1 MQETIDNANRAG
13 DDTPA
18 SRMRGCGTFGRDGV
32 GAKRGRAVTLT
43 AEERDALKQ
52 QVVACLRNE
61 PEVRR
66 IVLFGSFTGSSS
78 PQDVDVAVFQ
88 ESEEGYLPLALK
100 YRRLLRPVANRIPV
114 DVIPLR
120 ATDASGAFLREIEQ
134 GEVVY
139 VR

>member
-1 MQETIDNANRAG
+1 
-13 DDTPA
+13 
-18 SRMRGCGTFGRDGV
+18 
-32 GAKRGRAVTLT
+32 VTLT
-43 AEERDALKQ
+43 PEERDALKQ
-52 QVVACLRNE
+52 QLVECLCNE

-66 IVLFGSFTGSSS
+66 IVLFGSFVESPS

-100 YRRLLRPVANRIPV
+100 YRRLLRPVTRRIPV
-114 DVIPLR
+114 DVFPLR
-120 ATDASGAFLREIEQ
+120 ARGATGAFLHEIER

>member
-1 MQETIDNANRAG
+1 M
-13 DDTPA
+13 
-18 SRMRGCGTFGRDGV
+18 TF
-32 GAKRGRAVTLT
+32 T

-66 IVLFGSFTGSSS
+66 IVLFGSFVASSA
-78 PQDVDVAVFQ
+78 PQDLDVAVFQ

-100 YRRLLRPVANRIPV
+100 YRRLLRPVAKRIPV
-114 DVIPLR
+114 DVIPLSAR
-120 ATDASGAFLREIEQ
+120 DANGAFLSEIEQ

>member
-1 MQETIDNANRAG
+1 M
-13 DDTPA
+13 
-18 SRMRGCGTFGRDGV
+18 
-32 GAKRGRAVTLT
+32 TLT
-43 AEERDALKQ
+43 AEQRDELKR

-66 IVLFGSFTGSSS
+66 IVLFGSFVASPS

-88 ESEEGYLPLALK
+88 ESAEGYLPLALK
-100 YRRLLRPVANRIPV
+100 YRRLLRPVASLIPV
-114 DVIPLR
+114 DVIPLHAR
-120 ATDASGAFLREIEQ
+120 DPVGAFLQEIER

>member
-1 MQETIDNANRAG
+1 M
-13 DDTPA
+13 
-18 SRMRGCGTFGRDGV
+18 
-32 GAKRGRAVTLT
+32 TLT
-43 AEERDALKQ
+43 AAERDGLKQ

-66 IVLFGSFTGSSS
+66 IVLFGSFVASAS
-78 PQDVDVAVFQ
+78 PHDVDVAVFQ

-100 YRRLLRPVANRIPV
+100 YRRLLRPVAKRIPV

-120 ATDASGAFLREIEQ
+120 AKDATGAFLHEIEQ
-134 GEVVY
+134 GEVVN

>member
-1 MQETIDNANRAG
+1 M
-13 DDTPA
+13 
-18 SRMRGCGTFGRDGV
+18 
-32 GAKRGRAVTLT
+32 TLT
-43 AEERDALKQ
+43 AEERDALKR

-66 IVLFGSFTGSSS
+66 IVLFGSFVGSAS
-78 PQDVDVAVFQ
+78 PQDMDVAVFQ

-120 ATDASGAFLREIEQ
+120 VTNATGVFLHDIEQ

>member
-1 MQETIDNANRAG
+1 M
-13 DDTPA
+13 
-18 SRMRGCGTFGRDGV
+18 
-32 GAKRGRAVTLT
+32 TLT

-66 IVLFGSFTGSSS
+66 IVLFGSFIRSPS
-78 PQDVDVAVFQ
+78 PQDLDVAVFQ
-88 ESEEGYLPLALK
+88 ESEEAYLPLALK
-100 YRRLLRPVANRIPV
+100 YRRLLRPVASRIPV
-114 DVIPLR
+114 DVLPMR
-120 ATDASGAFLREIEQ
+120 AKDATGAFLHEIEQ

>member
-1 MQETIDNANRAG
+1 M
-13 DDTPA
+13 
-18 SRMRGCGTFGRDGV
+18 
-32 GAKRGRAVTLT
+32 TLT
-43 AEERDALKQ
+43 DEERAELKQ
-52 QVVACLRNE
+52 QVVACLHNE

-66 IVLFGSFTGSSS
+66 IVLFGSFVASPS

-100 YRRLLRPVANRIPV
+100 YRRLLRPVASRIPV

-120 ATDASGAFLREIEQ
+120 AHDATGAFLREIEQ

>member
-1 MQETIDNANRAG
+1 M
-13 DDTPA
+13 
-18 SRMRGCGTFGRDGV
+18 
-32 GAKRGRAVTLT
+32 TLT
-43 AEERDALKQ
+43 AEQRDELKR

-66 IVLFGSFTGSSS
+66 IVLFGSFVASPS

-88 ESEEGYLPLALK
+88 ESEQGYLPLALK
-100 YRRLLRPVANRIPV
+100 YRRLLRPVASRIPV

-120 ATDASGAFLREIEQ
+120 ARDPVGAFLHEIEQ

>member
-1 MQETIDNANRAG
+1 
-13 DDTPA
+13 
-18 SRMRGCGTFGRDGV
+18 
-32 GAKRGRAVTLT
+32 VTLT

-66 IVLFGSFTGSSS
+66 IVLFGSFVASAS

-88 ESEEGYLPLALK
+88 ESEEGYLSLALK

-114 DVIPLR
+114 DVIRCVPRTPLAPSCTKSSR
-120 ATDASGAFLREIEQ
+120 ARWSMSAEARQWLAYARENRQVTALSWE
-134 GEVVY
+134 
-139 VR
+139 

>member
-1 MQETIDNANRAG
+1 M
-13 DDTPA
+13 
-18 SRMRGCGTFGRDGV
+18 TF
-32 GAKRGRAVTLT
+32 T

-66 IVLFGSFTGSSS
+66 IVLFGSFVASSA
-78 PQDVDVAVFQ
+78 PQDLDVAVFQ

-114 DVIPLR
+114 DVLPLR
-120 ATDASGAFLREIEQ
+120 ARDANGVFLSEIER

>member
-1 MQETIDNANRAG
+1 M
-13 DDTPA
+13 
-18 SRMRGCGTFGRDGV
+18 GC
-32 GAKRGRAVTLT
+32 AA
-43 AEERDALKQ
+43 AAW
-52 QVVACLRNE
+52 
-61 PEVRR
+61 EVRR
-66 IVLFGSFTGSSS
+66 IVLFGSFVGSAS
-78 PQDVDVAVFQ
+78 PQDMDVAVFQ

-120 ATDASGAFLREIEQ
+120 VTDATGVFLHDIEQ

>member
-1 MQETIDNANRAG
+1 VQFGYGLAG
-13 DDTPA
+13 
-18 SRMRGCGTFGRDGV
+18 RLGTGGV
-32 GAKRGRAVTLT
+32 GPKRGAAATLT
-43 AEERDALKQ
+43 AKERDALKQ
-52 QVVACLRNE
+52 QIVACLRNE

-66 IVLFGSFTGSSS
+66 IVLFGSFVASPS

-88 ESEEGYLPLALK
+88 ESVEGYLPLALK
-100 YRRLLRPVANRIPV
+100 YHRLLRPVANRIPV

-120 ATDASGAFLREIEQ
+120 ATDATGAFLHEIEQ

>member
-1 MQETIDNANRAG
+1 M
-13 DDTPA
+13 
-18 SRMRGCGTFGRDGV
+18 
-32 GAKRGRAVTLT
+32 TLT
-43 AEERDALKQ
+43 TEERDALKR
-52 QVVACLRNE
+52 QVVACLQNE

-66 IVLFGSFTGSSS
+66 IVLFGSFVGNSS

-100 YRRLLRPVANRIPV
+100 YRRLLRPVTSRIPV

-120 ATDASGAFLREIEQ
+120 VADATGAFLREIEQ

>member
-1 MQETIDNANRAG
+1 M
-13 DDTPA
+13 
-18 SRMRGCGTFGRDGV
+18 
-32 GAKRGRAVTLT
+32 TLT
-43 AEERDALKQ
+43 PEERNALKQ

-66 IVLFGSFTGSSS
+66 IVLFGSFVGSLS
-78 PQDVDVAVFQ
+78 PEDVDVAVFQ

-100 YRRLLRPVANRIPV
+100 YRRLLRPVSRRIPV
-114 DVIPLR
+114 DVFPLR
-120 ATDASGAFLREIEQ
+120 AHDSTGAFLHEIDR

>member
-1 MQETIDNANRAG
+1 MRTGRATIRLQVG
-13 DDTPA
+13 
-18 SRMRGCGTFGRDGV
+18 RGVTGTFGRGGV

-66 IVLFGSFTGSSS
+66 IVLFGSFIESSS

-120 ATDASGAFLREIEQ
+120 VTDATGAFLREIEQ